1 MLNYAPLFDFTVG
14 SVKRVLLD
22 SLGAIQYE
30 VKAGKIGKLSDV
42 KKIYVRESLSV
53 PVERCI
59 YPLSAYS
66 RRGEGF
72 EKKFMEETLDK
83 SGEVEAFGKIQ
94 QRKHPLNIY
103 YRDKDGIKRDYFF
116 DFIIKTKDK
125 MYIVET
131 KAEDEMQ
138 KAEGNGKNL
147 IVLKARAAVSWCK
160 TASQVSLPNQ
170 PQEWEYFMLSE
181 KTFKENRQLSFDSLA
196 GLGRLDLERLL
207 LSEAGK
213 LF

>member
-1 MLNYAPLFDFTVG
+1 
-14 SVKRVLLD
+14 
-22 SLGAIQYE
+22 AIQYE

-42 KKIYVRESLSV
+42 KKIYVRSSFAA

-83 SGEVEAFGKIQ
+83 SAEVEAFGKIQ
-94 QRKHPLNIY
+94 QRKHPLNIS
-103 YRDKDGIKRDYFF
+103 YRDKDGIKRDYFP

-125 MYIVET
+125 MYVVET

-138 KAEGNGKNL
+138 KAEGSVKNL
-147 IVLKARAAVSWCK
+147 IILKARAAVSWCT
-160 TASQVSLPNQ
+160 TASQVSLTNQ
-170 PQEWEYFMLSE
+170 PQEWEYFMLSD
-181 KTFKENRQLSFDSLA
+181 KTFKENKQLGFDALA
-196 GLGRLDLERLL
+196 EFGRLDLERLL
-207 LSEAGK
+207 ASEAGK

>member
-1 MLNYAPLFDFTVG
+1 M
-14 SVKRVLLD
+14 
-22 SLGAIQYE
+22 
-30 VKAGKIGKLSDV
+30 KAGKIGTLSDV

-94 QRKHPLNIY
+94 PKKHPLNIS
-103 YRDKDGIKRDYFF
+103 YRDKDGIKRDYFP

-138 KAEGNGKNL
+138 KAEGNEKNL

-160 TASQVSLPNQ
+160 TASQVSLANQ
-170 PQEWEYFMLSE
+170 PQQWEYLMLSE
-181 KTFKENRQLSFDSLA
+181 KTFNENRQLGFDALMNFARLETTRFLSRES
-196 GLGRLDLERLL
+196 GRLL
-207 LSEAGK
+207 
-213 LF
+213 